1 MVNVSEILRQA
12 EQCKAE
18 RGQYEK
24 HWRDCYRATFPQ
36 LGSGFNGQTDNLTAE
51 TERAMLVDSTGT
63 DAART
68 LASVLMSGL
77 TPANSRWLALEST
90 SGEDNDAVN
99 AWLSECSDKVW
110 RNIHSANFDSAAFD
124 AMLELVISG
133 AFCLF
138 VDTDRTRGGFLFEQW
153 PAYECW
159 WTRTDSSR
167 VDTIYR
173 FTEKTAAQLVA
184 TYGENQVS
192 QKVRETMRTSPD
204 TKIRVLLAIAPRMD
218 AKPGA
223 KLAKNMPFSSIHIE
237 CESKHVLRESG
248 FNEFPVMVPRFRKL
262 PGSEY
267 AIGPVSDALPDIN
280 ELNYIK
286 RLERSSAELAISG
299 MWVATDDGVLNPR
312 TIQIGPK
319 KVIVASS
326 TDSIK
331 PLQTGA
337 NFNVAFQTE
346 ERLQAQIRRV
356 LMADQ
361 LQPQG
366 NRAMTATEVNERM
379 ALIRQQLGPSFGRLQ
394 AEYLIP
400 LVERCFMIMYR
411 AGALPEAPDAVG
423 GIDFHAKFENP
434 LARAQ
439 KLGEVTAIGQLI
451 GQVAQMAEVWQGA
464 QDLINPEET
473 IRDLGKSLGVP
484 ARLIRTSDEL
494 AQLRDQQQKAAQA
507 QQQQQVEQQAQI
519 ENNSAQIQAAAQQQ
533 TQGAA

>member
-1 MVNVSEILRQA
+1 MVNAGEILRLA
-12 EQCKAE
+12 ELSKAE
-18 RGQYEK
+18 RGKYEK

-36 LGSGFNGQTDNLTAE
+36 MGTGFNGQTDDLTAE

-77 TPANSRWLALEST
+77 TPANSRWLALEAT
-90 SGEDNDAVN
+90 SGEENDAVN
-99 AWLSECSDKVW
+99 AWLAECADKVW
-110 RNIHSANFDSAAFD
+110 RNIHSANFDSTAFD
-124 AMLELVISG
+124 ALLELVISG
-133 AFCLF
+133 AFCLL

-153 PAYECW
+153 PAYECYW
-159 WTRTDSSR
+159 SRVDSAR

-173 FTEKTAAQLVA
+173 FTEKTAAELVA
-184 TYGENQVS
+184 TYGEDKVS
-192 QKVRETMRTSPD
+192 EKVRDSMRTDPNV
-204 TKIRVLLAIAPRMD
+204 KVRVLIAIGPRPN
-218 AKPGA
+218 ARPGA
-223 KLAKNMPFSSIHIE
+223 KLAKNMPYYSAHIE
-237 CESKHVLRESG
+237 CDSKSVLRESG
-248 FNEFPVMVPRFRKL
+248 FMEFPVLVPRFRKL

-280 ELNYIK
+280 ELNYLK
-286 RLERSSAELAISG
+286 RVERASAEMAIAG
-299 MWVATDDGVLNPR
+299 MYVAVDDGVLNPR
-312 TIQIGPK
+312 TIRVGAKQ
-319 KVIVASS
+319 VIIAN
-326 TDSIK
+326 DINSIK

-337 NFNVAFQTE
+337 NFNIAFQTE

-379 ALIRQQLGPSFGRLQ
+379 ALIRQQLGPAFGRLQ
-394 AEYLIP
+394 AEYLTP

-411 AGALPEAPDAVG
+411 AGALPEAPDAINGV
-423 GIDFHAKFENP
+423 DFRAKYENP

-439 KLGEVTAIGQLI
+439 KLGEVTAIGQLV
-451 GQVAQMAEVWQGA
+451 GQVEQMAQIWPETADVL
-464 QDLINPEET
+464 DPEET

-484 ARLIRTSDEL
+484 AHLVRTTE
-494 AQLRDQQQKAAQA
+494 QIMQVRDRRAKAQA
-507 QQQQQVEQQAQI
+507 AAQQQQVEQQAQI